1 MQMPTPQTHGT
12 IVNRLVVLDD
22 DEQKMSAHRQLLHR
36 RIDKLY
42 LSAPLNEEQVTL
54 LDLLEGQERDVSD
67 ERRKLHAQINA
78 LRAQVGLPRTRDLGH
93 TDMDSANHSD
103 VVAFPQVA

>member
-1 MQMPTPQTHGT
+1 MPPTQTHSSL
-12 IVNRLVVLDD
+12 VNRLVALND
-22 DEQKMSAHRQLLHR
+22 DEQKLSAHRQLLHR

-42 LSAPLNEEQVTL
+42 LSAPLNDEQVTL

-78 LRAQVGLPRTRDLGH
+78 LRAQVGLPRSRDLGK
-93 TDMDSANHSD
+93 TDMDSADHSS
-103 VVAFPQVA
+103 VLTFPDAA